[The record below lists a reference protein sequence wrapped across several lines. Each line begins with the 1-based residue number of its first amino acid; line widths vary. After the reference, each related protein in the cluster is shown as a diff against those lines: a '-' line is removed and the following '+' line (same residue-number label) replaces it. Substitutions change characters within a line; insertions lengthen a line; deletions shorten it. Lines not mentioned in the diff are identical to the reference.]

1 MKRRTKDDV
10 VWTWCHTTSLQQVE
24 ECAPWISVPNVG
36 QNTVVVSVRSGLSDR
51 GQALFRKRGWHL
63 SHPFGIIGSNTS
75 CSKMH

>member
-10 VWTWCHTTSLQQVE
+10 VWTWCHTISLQQVE

-51 GQALFRKRGWHL
+51 GKR
-63 SHPFGIIGSNTS
+63 SFVKEDGI
-75 CSKMH
+75 